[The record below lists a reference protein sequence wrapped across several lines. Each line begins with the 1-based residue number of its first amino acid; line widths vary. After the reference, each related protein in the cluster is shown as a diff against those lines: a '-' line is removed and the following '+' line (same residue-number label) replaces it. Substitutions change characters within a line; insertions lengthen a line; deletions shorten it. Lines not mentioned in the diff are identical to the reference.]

1 MASRSL
7 SPEELHLIGLTC
19 MFLASK
25 YEEVIPMRLGV
36 LCEKA
41 GYGAFTVQDIKNKEI
56 EVLESLNFD
65 VLGPNVY
72 TFVQMTANKLQM
84 KEQLQNN
91 HLIVFNDLLSYISK
105 MISYEYSI
113 IKNTKSSL
121 LAGAV
126 TLVCFKLFE
135 QIDKSFNIASN
146 VVFIL
151 FFIQPFNIFNKL
163 DPKSQK
169 FT

>member
-1 MASRSL
+1 
-7 SPEELHLIGLTC
+7 